1 MPIRITKNIAQIR
14 LGRLLNADRINL
26 DEKDSHP
33 GLRFRAA
40 AKDSGKDRAI
50 PNTVATNAILIV
62 SMTPIHAVEQVN
74 SKGYLAVH
82 TGYTCGSR
90 TLQSG
95 GHSD

>member
-1 MPIRITKNIAQIR
+1 MR

-26 DEKDSHP
+26 DEKESHP

-40 AKDSGKDRAI
+40 ARERGKDRAI
-50 PNTVATNAILIV
+50 PKTVATNAILIV

-82 TGYTCGSR
+82 TGYTWGSR

-95 GHSD
+95 GQSD